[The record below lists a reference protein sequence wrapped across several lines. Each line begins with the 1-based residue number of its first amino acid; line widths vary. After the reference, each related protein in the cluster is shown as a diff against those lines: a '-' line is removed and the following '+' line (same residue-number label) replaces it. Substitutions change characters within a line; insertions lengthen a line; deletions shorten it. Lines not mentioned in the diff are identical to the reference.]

1 MSQPVLNSNS
11 NSALLNTLLNTESLR
26 IPAEYSTKIIDYPH
40 AVNYTK
46 IDSNATHISEGSQ
59 ITIPLL
65 KYGIATQILLNYT
78 KTLTVTTTSGRS
90 QAKLHAGDIFRVI
103 NRVELMSSSRV
114 LSTLT
119 SEGLQAQIAGMTQ
132 DQLTPVYSNAVRPRN
147 YDSDNTGTAGNAFA
161 ISVMDP
167 TPNFAFSLPL
177 VFGLFEQQGIM
188 NLSFLENCSIRIT
201 FGKINCIADK
211 GTIASDAHPITN
223 LNLTVRYQVYPEE
236 AQAKIL
242 ASNFNENDL
251 NVLTTRQ
258 FFENP
263 IEHSYVANP
272 ALSSQGVPFVYL
284 QNQKVDLKNVDVVS
298 KYYVIVRSKGT
309 PSNAGTTMPDTHQ
322 GTGTNL
328 GVPLQI
334 SGLALFAS
342 GQEILRLNQNEIDYA
357 MLESNGYAVKNNG
370 LLTGFGTG
378 CGLQNIAVLPIG
390 LFSNHMV
397 ITNGMSLRELNN
409 LQLEVQWYATPESAT
424 NDSKF
429 QVDVVEETLAIY
441 NIASSTGRIGLSLA
455 N

>member
-46 IDSNATHISEGSQ
+46 IDAPSGQTIVEGSQ

-78 KTLTVTTTSGRS
+78 KKMSTATVSGNEV
-90 QAKLHAGDIFRVI
+90 ALINAGDVFRVI

-119 SEGLQAQIAGMTQ
+119 SEGLQAQVSGMTES
-132 DQLTPVYSNAVRPRN
+132 QLVPVYRNAVRGRN
-147 YDSDNTGTAGNAFA
+147 YDSGYNSTIAGNFA
-161 ISVMDP
+161 IGVIDP

-201 FGKINCIADK
+201 FGKIDGNGGG
-211 GTIASDAHPITN
+211 GTFSSISDV
-223 LNLTVRYQVYPEE
+223 NLTVRYQVYPEE

-258 FFENP
+258 FYENP
-263 IEHSYVANP
+263 KEHAYIDNP
-272 ALSSQGVPFVYL
+272 QDTTTVPFKFL
-284 QNQKVDLKNVDVVS
+284 QTERVDLKNVDVVS
-298 KYYVIVRSKGT
+298 KYYVMVRNKGT
-309 PSNAGTTMPDTHQ
+309 DTNGAVSRTISSQ

-328 GVPLQI
+328 GTPLQI
-334 SGLALFAS
+334 TSLALFAS
-342 GQEILRLNQNEIDYA
+342 GQEILRLSQNQLDYA
-357 MLESNGYAVKNNG
+357 MLESNGYSVKNSGNMLSYG
-370 LLTGFGTG
+370 AG
-378 CGLQNIAVLPIG
+378 CGLQNIVVLPIG

-409 LQLEVQWYATPESAT
+409 LQLEIQWYATPTAVAAT
-424 NDSKF
+424 KF